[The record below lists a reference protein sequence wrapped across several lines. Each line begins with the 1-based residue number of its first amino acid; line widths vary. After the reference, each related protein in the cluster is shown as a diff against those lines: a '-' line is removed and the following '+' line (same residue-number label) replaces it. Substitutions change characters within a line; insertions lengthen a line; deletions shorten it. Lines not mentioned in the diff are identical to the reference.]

1 MKGAQHRPMLR
12 ADGPVGGE
20 WIGAHFKDS
29 SPEYGNLHALPRRT
43 NASLGRCYAFAA
55 AEIDLIRPGPTRL
68 TVQFFDCDNEVGEG
82 PIAPLLHLRGYR
94 AKLAGRNR
102 QDWNRRAPPSVMKCS
117 PSLDARLT
125 AGGSARPNNVM
136 RQVLEQSSAL
146 FIIQRLIR

>member
-1 MKGAQHRPMLR
+1 MLW
-12 ADGPVGGE
+12 ANGPVGGE
-20 WIGAHFKDS
+20 RIVAQFKDRD
-29 SPEYGNLHALPRRT
+29 PEYGDLHTLPSRP

-102 QDWNRRAPPSVMKCS
+102 QDWNRRAPPPVMKGS
-117 PSLDARLT
+117 PSLDAGLS
-125 AGGSARPNNVM
+125 ASSSARPNNVM
-136 RQVLEQSSAL
+136 RQILEQSSAL